1 MVTIYLDKQVFSH
14 LFNAKEEKYSLLR
27 EKILSHKDE
36 FIFFYSN
43 AHLFDLQDDKT
54 DIKYTEMEYMQSI
67 VSGYHLIYE
76 NHKQEVIKQSP
87 RNAFETI
94 GKIEDFSWLENF
106 DFSQITEEQR
116 NVINNIVDISIK
128 DLKGELDFDWL
139 KKRAPISVDE
149 LQMDISTFTSLM
161 KFVSH
166 YFYENK
172 ESYKIMRDNTIARY
186 NPTSIKAEG
195 ENIFNEQLASSPL
208 GLSFLDIIQ
217 ASLTQTGLSYTDFAT
232 VYYMSYILLDL
243 FGVNKETRK
252 KVKFRNM
259 QVDCYHSFF
268 GSYCDCMVSD
278 DEGMRLKS
286 KTLYKLFNFNTKVY
300 SIDEFIEKF
309 DEAINNNKKSA
320 REYFDEVLSDYIT
333 RQVTRVETKSGQFL
347 TYLSTSYKYFG
358 YFNCMIE
365 RKSKDETVIILHKNN
380 DLKQPI
386 LAKELEIIT
395 NRIVRVF
402 NDVGATFTLFD
413 EAVEIPLLKADNW
426 NRFLT
431 LNDADVCLTKFKDT
445 PMLCL
450 WIKLKQPILQN
461 KN

>member
-1 MVTIYLDKQVFSH
+1 
-14 LFNAKEEKYSLLR
+14 
-27 EKILSHKDE
+27 
-36 FIFFYSN
+36 
-43 AHLFDLQDDKT
+43 
-54 DIKYTEMEYMQSI
+54 
-67 VSGYHLIYE
+67 
-76 NHKQEVIKQSP
+76 
-87 RNAFETI
+87 
-94 GKIEDFSWLENF
+94 
-106 DFSQITEEQR
+106 
-116 NVINNIVDISIK
+116 
-128 DLKGELDFDWL
+128 
-139 KKRAPISVDE
+139 
-149 LQMDISTFTSLM
+149 MDISTFTSLM

-195 ENIFNEQLASSPL
+195 ENVFNEQLASSPL

-358 YFNCMIE
+358 YFN
-365 RKSKDETVIILHKNN
+365 
-380 DLKQPI
+380 
-386 LAKELEIIT
+386 A
-395 NRIVRVF
+395 
-402 NDVGATFTLFD
+402 
-413 EAVEIPLLKADNW
+413 
-426 NRFLT
+426 
-431 LNDADVCLTKFKDT
+431 
-445 PMLCL
+445 
-450 WIKLKQPILQN
+450 
-461 KN
+461 

>member
-1 MVTIYLDKQVFSH
+1 
-14 LFNAKEEKYSLLR
+14 
-27 EKILSHKDE
+27 
-36 FIFFYSN
+36 
-43 AHLFDLQDDKT
+43 
-54 DIKYTEMEYMQSI
+54 
-67 VSGYHLIYE
+67 
-76 NHKQEVIKQSP
+76 
-87 RNAFETI
+87 
-94 GKIEDFSWLENF
+94 
-106 DFSQITEEQR
+106 
-116 NVINNIVDISIK
+116 
-128 DLKGELDFDWL
+128 
-139 KKRAPISVDE
+139 
-149 LQMDISTFTSLM
+149 
-161 KFVSH
+161 
-166 YFYENK
+166 
-172 ESYKIMRDNTIARY
+172 MRDNTIARY

-300 SIDEFIEKF
+300 SIDECIEKF

-333 RQVTRVETKSGQFL
+333 RQITRVETKSVQFL

-358 YFNCMIE
+358 YFN
-365 RKSKDETVIILHKNN
+365 
-380 DLKQPI
+380 
-386 LAKELEIIT
+386 
-395 NRIVRVF
+395 
-402 NDVGATFTLFD
+402 
-413 EAVEIPLLKADNW
+413 
-426 NRFLT
+426 
-431 LNDADVCLTKFKDT
+431 
-445 PMLCL
+445 
-450 WIKLKQPILQN
+450 
-461 KN
+461 